1 MVQGMTNEYVSMLQE
16 VWRNF
21 KSFGGVVTLY
31 FIKNSFIVAK
41 LDNSNPKFK
50 EKVTEI
56 INTVDFDE
64 IAFNG
69 DYKPVQALKEVIS
82 KLLNNNG

>member
-16 VWRNF
+16 VQRDF
-21 KSFGGVVTLY
+21 KSFGGIVTLY
-31 FIKNSFIVAK
+31 FIKDSFIVAK
-41 LDNSNPKFK
+41 IDNSNSNFK

-56 INTVDFDE
+56 INTIDFDE

-69 DYKPVQALKEVIS
+69 DYKPVQALKEIIS
-82 KLLNNNG
+82 KLLDNDR